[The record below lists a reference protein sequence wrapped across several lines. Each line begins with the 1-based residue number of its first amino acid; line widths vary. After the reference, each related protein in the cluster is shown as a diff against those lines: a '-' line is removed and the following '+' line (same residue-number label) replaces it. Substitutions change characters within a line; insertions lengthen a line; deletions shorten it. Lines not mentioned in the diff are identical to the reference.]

1 MAKLTTGIRQDDF
14 KKYFKYDSDEEIYLV
29 DSKQLMEMM
38 LCDAGDTNMV
48 YEFQQLLMKYYNITA
63 KESCEGVD
71 VKFLSQLVKT
81 WLGNQDLYK
90 SENLVCKA
98 FLEVL
103 NDNSGESNWRY

>member
-1 MAKLTTGIRQDDF
+1 MAKLTTGIRQVDF

-29 DSKQLMEMM
+29 DTKQLLEMM

-103 NDNSGESNWRY
+103 NDNSGRNSCW